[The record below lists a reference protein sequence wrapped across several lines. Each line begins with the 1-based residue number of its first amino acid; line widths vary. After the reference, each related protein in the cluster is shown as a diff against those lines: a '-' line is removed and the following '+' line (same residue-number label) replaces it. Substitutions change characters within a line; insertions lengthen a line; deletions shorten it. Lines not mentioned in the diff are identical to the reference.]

1 MNKKIVTL
9 LLVIFSMIAVVVISV
24 FGKVPEDTTR
34 IAVESISFIDPAQ
47 EDGQCIV
54 NNDGEKVILI
64 PRGTTTYQLQY
75 IINPEN
81 PTEPEV
87 TFMIVSGADHAEV
100 DETTG
105 LLTFTHEYII
115 RVRIYSNP
123 LDYKF
128 DTVLID
134 FTGGDD
140 TIIDPF

>member
-9 LLVIFSMIAVVVISV
+9 LLVIFSMIAAVIVSV

-34 IAVESISFIDPAQ
+34 VAVESISFIDPSK
-47 EDGQCIV
+47 EDGQCAV

-64 PRGTTTYQLQY
+64 PRGTTTYQLEY
-75 IINPEN
+75 IINPHDA
-81 PTEPEV
+81 TELDV
-87 TFMIVSGADHAEV
+87 TFMIVSDEEHAEV
-100 DETTG
+100 SETG
-105 LLTFTHEYII
+105 LLTFINEYII

-123 LDYKF
+123 LDFKF

-134 FTGGDD
+134 FSGDSD